1 MRVAVFTDN
10 DFDKV
15 NGVTTTL
22 TALVGHAPAD
32 ISVRIYTAAALATD
46 DPHYLALRSCHSQ
59 FPSIAACICTCRLVA
74 NICDAWWATMCMSC
88 T

>member
-22 TALVGHAPAD
+22 NALVVHAPAD
-32 ISVRIYTAAALATD
+32 VSVRIYTAAALGDRRPALLGIAIRAAAD
-46 DPHYLALRSCHSQ
+46 SVLSRHADVSASLARILAADRS
-59 FPSIAACICTCRLVA
+59 
-74 NICDAWWATMCMSC
+74 
-88 T
+88 